1 MLETEI
7 TVHPCSC
14 HAFLVVLL
22 LTVSWESA
30 NLAGSLG
37 DALGQG
43 THWVLL
49 SLPLESIFRESSEL
63 YREFS
68 EFLLL
73 FDFFASPYE
82 D

>member
-7 TVHPCSC
+7 TAHSCSC

-30 NLAGSLG
+30 NLAESLV
-37 DALGQG
+37 DALGQE

-49 SLPLESIFRESSEL
+49 SLPLESIFRESSVNF
-63 YREFS
+63 RESSVNFC
-68 EFLLL
+68 
-73 FDFFASPYE
+73 FF
-82 D
+82 